1 MKQVEFSA
9 MGSRMHA
16 ILDASSV
23 KAETALADVPAW
35 FEEWEQCL
43 SRFRPDSELSCLN
56 RSSGSP
62 VAVSQTLWEV
72 FQAARQAE
80 IDTSDLVRPTLLNAI
95 LMAGYD
101 RSFDSL
107 LPDDSQAEGS
117 FPEFQT
123 MAADVTWDPAA
134 HSLCLPDAFQLD
146 LAGVAKGWAA
156 GQAVD
161 RLKQYGSA
169 LVNAG
174 GDIATS
180 GPRSDGQPWSI
191 GVLDPFHPD
200 TNFETLLL
208 EHGAVATSGTDYHR
222 WKQGKLWNHHIIDPR
237 TGLSANTDLLSV
249 TVIAPEAVQAEA
261 AAKAVLILGSSAGM
275 DWLEADPD
283 LAGLI
288 VLQFGEVRYSQRM
301 TGYLWSKKCPTID
314 LMSQITILH

>member
-1 MKQVEFSA
+1 MKQVDFSS
-9 MGSRMHA
+9 MGSRMEA
-16 ILDASSV
+16 ILDVSSAE
-23 KAETALADVPAW
+23 AETALAEVPAW

-43 SRFRPDSELSCLN
+43 SRFRPDSELNRLN
-56 RSSGSP
+56 YSSGSP
-62 VAVSQTLWEV
+62 VAVSQTLWDV

-80 IDTSDLVRPTLLNAI
+80 LDTSGLVRPTLLNAMM
-95 LMAGYD
+95 MAGYD

-107 LPDDSQAEGS
+107 LPDDSQAEES
-117 FPEFQT
+117 FPQFQA

-134 HSLCLPDAFQLD
+134 RSLCLLDSVQLD
-146 LAGVAKGWAA
+146 LAGVTKGWAA
-156 GQAVD
+156 CQAVY

-174 GDIATS
+174 GDIAIS

-191 GVLDPFHPD
+191 GVLDPFHPE

-249 TVIAPEAVQAEA
+249 TVIAPEAVRAEA
-261 AAKAVLILGSSAGM
+261 AAKAVLILGSSVGM

-283 LAGLI
+283 LAGLM

-301 TGYLWSKKCPTID
+301 AAYLWSNKCPTID
-314 LMSQITILH
+314 LMNLTMKLP